1 MRLSFKLFT
10 IWLFI
15 VIIFFAM
22 QMVMYNLTTQIIVA
36 SNTTLNST
44 HESTVIG
51 HMLQISD
58 IFQIIMVL
66 MIIGFGAAFLAS
78 AGLDI
83 KEYLRGDQFYER

>member
-10 IWLFI
+10 IWMFI
-15 VIIFFAM
+15 VIFFFAM

-36 SNTTLNST
+36 SNTTLNAA

-51 HMLQISD
+51 HMMQLSD
-58 IFQIIMVL
+58 IFEIIMVL
-66 MIIGFGAAFLAS
+66 MIIGFGAAFLMS